1 MFLYYK
7 CSSFTLIQG
16 GENNDGSPLCQCFQS
31 IYSSLFSFSVSVSVS
46 FTFYPFPSHNTG
58 YLFDTSKGSRN
69 RNMCGLMR
77 TKGSFSHKEL
87 DLINMRSNS
96 KKNMNAVHC
105 SGSSIAYECHGYK
118 VL

>member
-1 MFLYYK
+1 MMAVLCVNAFKVSILPCFPFL
-7 CSSFTLIQG
+7 FLF
-16 GENNDGSPLCQCFQS
+16 L
-31 IYSSLFSFSVSVSVS
+31 SLSL
-46 FTFYPFPSHNTG
+46 FPSHNTG

-69 RNMCGLMR
+69 RNICGLMR

-105 SGSSIAYECHGYK
+105 SGS
-118 VL
+118 